1 MDEASR
7 IAIMKIVTLGTL
19 PKPILWSVWDKFFP
33 RRPHRSRRYLEVQLA
48 YLFQKQAYDEMIAV
62 MPQKRIKAGVKANP
76 LQRQIKTN

>member
-62 MPQKRIKAGVKANP
+62 MPQKRANAGVKTSLP
-76 LQRQIKTN
+76 KLLIKTK